1 MLTLIEA
8 EVKVN
13 IFNLSFFMYCQVLD
27 WVSTDM
33 VIEVKVSDTDTHHD
47 IGYPIKVTLDEK
59 V

>member
-1 MLTLIEA
+1 
-8 EVKVN
+8 
-13 IFNLSFFMYCQVLD
+13 MYCQVLD